1 MITKDTILSAYAF
14 FHQKWRVYDHSNMD
28 WQKDDIEYAISNYT
42 ETMNPELYQLIAR
55 NRTDYLRSHSTFAED
70 LSEAVDLLET
80 MI

>member
-70 LSEAVDLLET
+70 LSGAVDLLET